1 MELRLRSFIWHRLIS
16 IVFILLTKKRAAPF
30 MVIMDLH
37 ITARCI
43 TLRISIVT
51 GGVPEP
57 RILTLMVIITASIYP
72 VAIRH

>member
-30 MVIMDLH
+30 MVIMDLP
-37 ITARCI
+37 ITAHYI
-43 TLRISIVT
+43 ILRTSIAT
-51 GGVPEP
+51 GGVPEL
-57 RILTLMVIITASIYP
+57 RILTLMVIITAGIYP